1 MVQIKRSTPSKN
13 CSTSRKQNKSNYINS
28 VLRATE
34 WQGSLTSLRALISP
48 WTKPESLCSAQMV
61 NPSQWYLM
69 SAESFTDERGLT
81 WEHGCLL
88 SDSQT
93 LSFYHSLSC
102 LPLECYLHQEFTEIS
117 CIFFFPFQILFV
129 ILPLSLF
136 FWHRQFLS
144 LLLFVP
150 RSRVWRSSSSI
161 WLFPTFKIQLAW
173 EKRILVTSNFTH

>member
-1 MVQIKRSTPSKN
+1 M
-13 CSTSRKQNKSNYINS
+13 
-28 VLRATE
+28 LRATE

-61 NPSQWYLM
+61 KPSQWYLM
-69 SAESFTDERGLT
+69 SAESFTDEHGLT

-102 LPLECYLHQEFTEIS
+102 LPLECYLHQEFTEIF
-117 CIFFFPFQILFV
+117 CIFFFPFQILFL

-136 FWHRQFLS
+136 FLTQTIPLSALICSQIKSLEEKQQQHLS
-144 LLLFVP
+144 LP
-150 RSRVWRSSSSI
+150 N
-161 WLFPTFKIQLAW
+161 IQDSAGLR
-173 EKRILVTSNFTH
+173 EENTSN